1 MSKKEVL
8 EVFINVKS
16 ETNVSYACSVI
27 GLSKSFI
34 YHKLKPKTLS
44 CKIDK
49 RKNNPIAIDIAER
62 DKILTVMNST
72 RYMDK
77 TPYTIYYSL
86 LDAGIYYCSIRTM
99 YRILEENEMVKERRR
114 IRRSTS
120 YEKPELLATKPN
132 ELWSWDITKVKGPK
146 KWTYFYLYVIIDVF
160 SRYVVGYMVAYKE
173 KDFLAKTL
181 IQETC
186 IKQNISKDQLTLH
199 ADNGSSMISKTV
211 GELLTDLEVTKT
223 HSRPYT
229 SNDNPYSESQF
240 KTMKYRPEF
249 PKRFYSINELRLFC
263 RRFFKWYNNE
273 HYHSGLS
280 FMKPKTVHYGND
292 KVVVEKRN
300 KVLSEFYNKNPER
313 FKNGIP
319 RAKDIENEVWINK
332 PENNEKELSNLV

>member
-1 MSKKEVL
+1 M
-8 EVFINVKS
+8 
-16 ETNVSYACSVI
+16 SYACNAI
-27 GLSKSFI
+27 GLSKSLI
-34 YHKLKPKTLS
+34 YNNVKTKIPS
-44 CKIDK
+44 SKIDSG
-49 RKNNPIAIDIAER
+49 RNNRIAIGKPER
-62 DKILTVMNST
+62 NMILAIMNSA
-72 RYMDK
+72 RYMDQ
-77 TPYTIYYSL
+77 TPYAIYHSL
-86 LDAGIYYCSIRTM
+86 LDAGTYHCSVRTM
-99 YRILEENEMVKERRR
+99 YRILEENEMVKERRK
-114 IRRSTS
+114 IRRSTT
-120 YEKPELLATKPN
+120 YEKPELLASRPK
-132 ELWSWDITKVKGPK
+132 EVWSWDITKIKGPK
-146 KWTYFYLYVIIDVF
+146 KWTYFYLYVIIDIF

-186 IKQNISKDQLTLH
+186 IKQNIMKSQLTLH

-249 PKRFYSINELRLFC
+249 PKRFYSINELRQFC
-263 RRFFKWYNNE
+263 KNFFGWYNNE

-280 FMKPKTVHYGND
+280 FMTPKTVHYGDD
-292 KVVVEKRN
+292 KIVVEKRN

-319 RAKDIENEVWINK
+319 RVKAIEKNVWINK
-332 PENNEKELSNLV
+332 PENYKKESSNLV